1 MSIIKKKTCSSCGAE
16 RDLSLCILNYAHYT
30 DCHEIYGRLLLYCPE
45 CSSKKGHVS
54 LKIPIEE
61 VTEEVLINL
70 YKVGFTES
78 GITIVI
84 EYCKESRGLEEKLE
98 IAFTEGQMYR
108 NLKRDY
114 SQYMT
119 HEIKRYFY

>member
-1 MSIIKKKTCSSCGAE
+1 MSIIKKQTCDSCGAVG
-16 RDLSLCILNYAHYT
+16 DLSLVTHNYSLYE
-30 DCHEIYGRLLLYCPE
+30 DCHNIYGRLLVVCPE
-45 CSSKKGHVS
+45 CSKREHVT

-78 GITIVI
+78 SITTVI
-84 EYCKESRGLEEKLE
+84 EYCKENRGLEEKLE

-108 NLKRDY
+108 NLRRDY